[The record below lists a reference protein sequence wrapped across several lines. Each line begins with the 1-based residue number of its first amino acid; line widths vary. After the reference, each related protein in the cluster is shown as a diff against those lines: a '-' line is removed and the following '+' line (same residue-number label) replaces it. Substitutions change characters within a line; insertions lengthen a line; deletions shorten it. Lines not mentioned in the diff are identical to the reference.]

1 MTVENLALGRANV
14 AVAWWMIGLSMLG
27 GAVAGAWSFG
37 GPVAP
42 PAGLESYD
50 ALPRRLLRLAHI
62 AAIMLP
68 VLNLLYVPWAR
79 RAGLRKPA
87 PFALLL
93 FGTLALPAL
102 LVLAAAWPTGVYF
115 LPLGVVPIL
124 AAVFALALR
133 LSRRDV
139 PCESP

>member
-1 MTVENLALGRANV
+1 
-14 AVAWWMIGLSMLG
+14 MIGLSMAA

-50 ALPRRLLRLAHI
+50 SLPRRLLRLAHI

-79 RAGLRKPA
+79 GLGMRRGA
-87 PFALLL
+87 CAMLL
-93 FGTLALPAL
+93 FGTIALPAL
-102 LVLAAAWPTGVYF
+102 LTLTAWWPAGLFLLPVGVL
-115 LPLGVVPIL
+115 PIL
-124 AAVFALALR
+124 AAVFSLAFR
-133 LSRRDV
+133 ISRRDD